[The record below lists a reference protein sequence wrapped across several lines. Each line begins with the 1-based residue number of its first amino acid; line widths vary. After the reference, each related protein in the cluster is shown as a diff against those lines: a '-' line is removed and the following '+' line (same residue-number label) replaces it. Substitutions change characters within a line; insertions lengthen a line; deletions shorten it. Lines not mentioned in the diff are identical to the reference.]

1 MRKNR
6 PVPLLAAA
14 LLIALA
20 ALALGIA
27 ISNGRLFSA
36 VDLSRGFYQPAPTPG
51 AELAALE
58 DHALI
63 AIPPGASEIYGW
75 VSQANDEQTW
85 VRFDLPD
92 AGLPAF
98 MDETLCSG
106 PLIYIRA
113 GKPKPTPGEPRWWQP
128 QRAAYLEGCEGLD
141 DYVFQRVLVDR
152 SRRGA
157 AIVYIY
163 SLSQRESDTLD
174 VNLEP

>member
-6 PVPLLAAA
+6 LVPLLVPA

-20 ALALGIA
+20 AVALGIA
-27 ISNGRLFSA
+27 IGNGRLFSA
-36 VDLSRGFYQPAPTPG
+36 VDLRQGFYQPAPTPG

-63 AIPPGASEIYGW
+63 AIPPGARQIYGQ
-75 VSQANDEQTW
+75 VSQANDERTW
-85 VRFDLPD
+85 ARFDLPD
-92 AGLPAF
+92 ADLPAF

-106 PLIYIRA
+106 PLIYAPSR
-113 GKPKPTPGEPRWWQP
+113 KPKPAPGEPRWWQP

-163 SLSQRESDTLD
+163 SLSQRESDSLN